1 MSKMRGMKNIQT
13 LKNVLPLG
21 ERRDLFQW
29 KDENRNRWKQIHL
42 KIRETKGFKYYKDT
56 KILLE

>member
-1 MSKMRGMKNIQT
+1 MKNIQT

>member
-29 KDENRNRWKQIHL
+29 KDENRNRWKQINL